1 MSPGSPRRLMGI
13 NALSTPEEA
22 VMPRAITPNLWF
34 DTQAE
39 EAARYYCSIF
49 PGSRIVGVTHYTEA
63 APEKAGQVLTVDFE
77 LQGRRF
83 TALNGGPQFTFNEA
97 VSFLIEC
104 QDQAE
109 LDAYWA
115 RLTDGGEE
123 GPCGWCKDRYGLSW
137 QVVPAGMGELFGDDD
152 PERARRAMEAMFGMR
167 KLDIA
172 ALRAAA
178 EGVAAA

>member
-1 MSPGSPRRLMGI
+1 
-13 NALSTPEEA
+13 
-22 VMPRAITPNLWF
+22 MPRAITPNLWF

-39 EAARYYCSIF
+39 EAAEYYCSIF
-49 PGSRIVGVTHYTEA
+49 PDSRIVNVTHYTEA
-63 APEKAGQVLTVDFE
+63 GPKPAGEVLTVDFE
-77 LQGRRF
+77 VRGQRF
-83 TALNGGPQFTFNEA
+83 TALNGGPEFTFTEA

-104 QDQAE
+104 KDQDE

-115 RLTDGGEE
+115 RLSDGGEE

-137 QVVPAGMGELFGDDD
+137 QVVPEGMDALFGDDD
-152 PERARRAMEAMFGMR
+152 PQRAQRAMEAMFGMH

-178 EGVAAA
+178 DGVAAA